1 MNANDPFERMIA
13 GYMASEG
20 SASVSDRR
28 LDDALASTSRM
39 RPYPRWLALM
49 KEPPM
54 RISSPVVVGSPTL
67 RLAVILAL
75 TLALGLLGAAAV
87 AAAASLLP
95 SPSTLAPFGP
105 AANGSLVYSLA
116 GDIYL
121 ADADGGNPR
130 AILAGDTV
138 DRYPWFSHD
147 GRTIAFVRGPDQF
160 QALMV
165 MNADGSN
172 VRQLLG
178 GGNWNAEFMPSDTQ
192 MVATRDR
199 DVFQRDLSIID
210 VATGAV
216 RDLDLGGLSALYWQ
230 MPRPRDGREI
240 IFPALTARGSSDVGL
255 YAIAPDGTGLR
266 TIGAIATGE
275 SNDQQSFQASALSP
289 DGTTIA
295 YWNWERKEGTA
306 SPDDYLH
313 IRDLTTGA
321 EVPVA
326 YSSPNGGWGK
336 AATLSPD
343 GSMVVF
349 ESSLYQG
356 AKRQLYYGPVD
367 GSAPSGPMG
376 PSFSDQDLMGF
387 SLSPDG
393 TQLLLGLTDTV
404 SVIDLATGATRVL
417 PGMPTMPSWQRV
429 AAS

>member
-1 MNANDPFERMIA
+1 MNANDPFERIIA

-20 SASVSDRR
+20 STSVSDRG

-39 RPYPRWLALM
+39 RSYPRWLALM

-54 RISSPVVVGSPTL
+54 RISSPVVVGSPTI
-67 RLAVILAL
+67 RLAVILAM

-95 SPSTLAPFGP
+95 SGPTLAPYGP
-105 AANGSLVYSLA
+105 TANGSMVYDLA
-116 GDIYL
+116 GDIYT
-121 ADADGGNPR
+121 ADADGGNAL
-130 AILAGDTV
+130 AILTGDTV
-138 DRYPWFSHD
+138 DRHPWFSHD
-147 GRTIAFVRGPDQF
+147 GQTIAFVRGPDAF
-160 QALMV
+160 GALMV

-172 VRQLLG
+172 VRQLLS
-178 GGNWNAEFMPSDTQ
+178 GGNWNAEFMPSDKQ

-210 VATGAV
+210 VATGDV
-216 RDLDLGGLSALYWQ
+216 RDLDLGGLSAQYWE

-240 IFPALTARGSSDVGL
+240 IFPAWTARGSSDVGL
-255 YAIAPDGTGLR
+255 YAIAPDGSGLR
-266 TIGAIATGE
+266 TVGAIATGE

-295 YWNWERKEGTA
+295 YWNWERKAGTA

-313 IRDLTTGA
+313 MRDLTSGA
-321 EVPVA
+321 DIPVA
-326 YSSPNGGWGK
+326 YGSPNGGWGK
-336 AATLSPD
+336 LATISPD

-349 ESSLYQG
+349 QSSLYQA

-367 GSAPSGPMG
+367 GSTPSVPVG
-376 PSFSDQDLMGF
+376 PSFLDQDLMGF
-387 SLSPDG
+387 SISPDG
-393 TQLLLGLTDTV
+393 TTLVLGLTDQV
-404 SVIDLATGATRVL
+404 SVIDLATGASRVL
-417 PGMPTMPSWQRV
+417 PGMPTMPSWQRA